1 MKSKRSKL
9 CIVYVS
15 NDVIL
20 EKNNDYTR
28 WKKFPIKKCISF
40 STTGKGKK
48 GLNIV
53 DVPLKFKRFI
63 YLNR

>member
-15 NDVIL
+15 KDVIL

-28 WKKFPIKKCISF
+28 WKRFPLKEGISF
-40 STTGKGKK
+40 STTGKGEK

-53 DVPLKFKRFI
+53 DVPLKFKRFVG
-63 YLNR
+63 LNS